1 MRAELEGTLGVS
13 PAEAGDLESRC
24 SLPCSVQSFSGKHV
38 FFPTLWH
45 SSRVKF
51 QLVNSCKKGVQILAL
66 NPPRRVC
73 RAVCTV
79 VERSADP
86 RGYLERSSTL
96 QMRKTEAHVLE
107 SSA

>member
-51 QLVNSCKKGVQILAL
+51 QVVNSCKKRGSDLGVKSSPSCVQG
-66 NPPRRVC
+66 
-73 RAVCTV
+73 CTV

-86 RGYLERSSTL
+86 RGDLERSPTL
-96 QMRKTEAHVLE
+96 QMRKTEAHVLA

>member
-51 QLVNSCKKGVQILAL
+51 QVVNSCKKGVQILVL

-73 RAVCTV
+73 RAVLLW
-79 VERSADP
+79 SAQP
-86 RGYLERSSTL
+86 ILVATWRGHPLYR
-96 QMRKTEAHVLE
+96 
-107 SSA
+107 